1 MDTPQLNT
9 YKQGILYTAGSYFL
23 WGILPLYW
31 KMVENVS
38 AEEIL
43 AHRVFWSFL
52 FMIGLLTFN
61 KEWKNIKVASK
72 RIIQKPMLLLSL
84 VLSSLLISLNWFV
97 YIWSVNNGHII
108 ETSLGYYINPLI
120 SVILGMIFFKERL
133 NLWQKL
139 SFVVA
144 AIGVVLMTLHYGKF
158 PWVALTLALSFG
170 LYGLTKKMTKLSSS
184 VGLTFETMV
193 VTPIAGYYLVMME
206 ISGKL
211 EFFSFDLSTTLLL
224 VGAGIVTAVPLLL
237 FASGAQRIPLFMVG
251 VLQYIAPTITL
262 IIGVILFNE
271 PFTNIEVIT
280 FSFIWCAL
288 LLFTLSNSKY
298 FRKVEVKLTRKNSIG
313 M

>member
-43 AHRVFWSFL
+43 AHRVFWSFF

-193 VTPIAGYYLVMME
+193 VTPIAGYYLVMLGS
-206 ISGKL
+206 SGKS

>member
-1 MDTPQLNT
+1 
-9 YKQGILYTAGSYFL
+9 
-23 WGILPLYW
+23 
-31 KMVENVS
+31 MVENVS

-184 VGLTFETMV
+184 IGLTFETMV
-193 VTPIAGYYLVMME
+193 VTPMAGYYLVMLGS
-206 ISGKL
+206 SGKS

-251 VLQYIAPTITL
+251 VLQYISPTITL

-280 FSFIWCAL
+280 FSFIWFAL